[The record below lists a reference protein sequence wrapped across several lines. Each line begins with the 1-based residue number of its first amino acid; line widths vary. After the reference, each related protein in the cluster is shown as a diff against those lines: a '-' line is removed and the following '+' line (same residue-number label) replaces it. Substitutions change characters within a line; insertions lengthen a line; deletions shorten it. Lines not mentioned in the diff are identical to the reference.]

1 MARGLSS
8 SVKTELATGSIDPV
22 LLIEIGF
29 STPIYLTNASFD
41 IASNISGTS
50 RTYVSNGH
58 LRSITGVNET
68 NRPTKN
74 TLSISLSGVDQ
85 TYISVALNEN
95 IINDNVFVYLTSTGG
110 GANVVAAN
118 FGQRPF
124 KYQNAG
130 TNRPA
135 DDYKALCT
143 QNIEGTFGANENEDE
158 DKNDPSKY
166 FDIATY
172 IGTATSRDITGLGF
186 QPDLVWIKSRDV
198 TYDHASFDKI
208 RGVNKRLRVN
218 KSDQEG
224 TDTQT

>member
-41 IASNISGTS
+41 ITSNISGTS
-50 RTYVSNGH
+50 RTYLSNGH

-95 IINDNVFVYLTSTGG
+95 IINDNVFVYRGFLDSSNALISDPFLLFYGTIDEYKISDNTTTANLIISVTSHWGNFSKTSGRTTTDNSQKRFFSSDKGMEFAALT
-110 GANVVAAN
+110 V
-118 FGQRPF
+118 
-124 KYQNAG
+124 
-130 TNRPA
+130 
-135 DDYKALCT
+135 
-143 QNIEGTFGANENEDE
+143 
-158 DKNDPSKY
+158 
-166 FDIATY
+166 
-172 IGTATSRDITGLGF
+172 RDIKWG
-186 QPDLVWIKSRDV
+186 
-198 TYDHASFDKI
+198 
-208 RGVNKRLRVN
+208 RV
-218 KSDQEG
+218 
-224 TDTQT
+224 

>member
-41 IASNISGTS
+41 ITSNISGTS
-50 RTYVSNGH
+50 RTYLSNGH

-95 IINDNVFVYLTSTGG
+95 IINDNVFVYRGFLDSSNALISDPFLLFYGTIDEYKISDNTST
-110 GANVVAAN
+110 ANLIISVTSHWGNFSKTSGRTTTDNSQQRFFSSDKGMEFAAL
-118 FGQRPF
+118 
-124 KYQNAG
+124 
-130 TNRPA
+130 TV
-135 DDYKALCT
+135 
-143 QNIEGTFGANENEDE
+143 
-158 DKNDPSKY
+158 
-166 FDIATY
+166 
-172 IGTATSRDITGLGF
+172 RDIKWG
-186 QPDLVWIKSRDV
+186 
-198 TYDHASFDKI
+198 
-208 RGVNKRLRVN
+208 RV
-218 KSDQEG
+218 
-224 TDTQT
+224 